1 MDEIKSA
8 LEIAMEKVAQ
18 LGEPTDEER
27 LKWKHVPEGEK
38 LAVRY
43 LERDLNLTVE
53 LSKYDA
59 KVVKYVREG
68 AASILVNSINIPKDE
83 PAKKKNRKVM
93 DGLKDLKNNKV
104 AVENVYSKIRQV
116 FSHYQEQGDQ
126 QRKQAYAQLKA
137 DFETQVQQAMQQQ
150 LGSFGGLKIDV
161 ERHPQFQEEWRKI
174 SSQLDSQYLQL
185 LNEYRRELLSIS

>member
-8 LEIAMEKVAQ
+8 REIAMEKVAQ

-43 LERDLNLTVE
+43 LEQDFSLVVE
-53 LSKYDA
+53 LGKYDE
-59 KVVKYVREG
+59 KVVKYVKEG
-68 AASILVNSINIPKDE
+68 AAGILVNNINLPKDE
-83 PAKKKNRKVM
+83 PAKKNNRRVM
-93 DGLKDLKNNKV
+93 DGLKDLKSDKV
-104 AVENVYSKIRQV
+104 AVENVYSKLRHI
-116 FSHYQEQGDQ
+116 FSHYQEQGAQ
-126 QRKQAYAQLKA
+126 QKKQAYAQLKA
-137 DFETQVQQAMQQQ
+137 DFEAQVQQAMQQQ
-150 LGSFGGLKIDV
+150 LGTFAGLKIDV

-185 LNEYRRELLSIS
+185 LSEYKQELLSIS